1 MTSPHPSDQEGDAL
15 TRKVELFRRHS
26 HRLSQ
31 VASHAAQSSAD
42 SKRELYFKEMDSGSD
57 GALCSSRNNE
67 WLHISPTVL
76 VI

>member
-1 MTSPHPSDQEGDAL
+1 MTSPHPSDKESDTL

-42 SKRELYFKEMDSGSD
+42 SKRKLKEIVDQMVLCAVVVTMSG
-57 GALCSSRNNE
+57 CTF
-67 WLHISPTVL
+67 HPQC
-76 VI
+76 